1 MWHKEEEKQLG
12 QLGGKSEYGPGSEV
26 TDRKH
31 QRKRNLPLQQEV
43 RDQEGLQGSGRWQEQ
58 QEQLTSAQEFKRDF
72 RRRMEGKQRRERQLA
87 DFGFKGE
94 WKRVNLALERENK
107 RAKWESQSAGE
118 VEELG
123 LR

>member
-1 MWHKEEEKQLG
+1 M
-12 QLGGKSEYGPGSEV
+12 
-26 TDRKH
+26 
-31 QRKRNLPLQQEV
+31 
-43 RDQEGLQGSGRWQEQ
+43 
-58 QEQLTSAQEFKRDF
+58 TSAQEFKRDF
-72 RRRMEGKQRRERQLA
+72 RRRMEGKHRRERQLA

-94 WKRVNLALERENK
+94 GKRVNLALERENK

>member
-1 MWHKEEEKQLG
+1 
-12 QLGGKSEYGPGSEV
+12 
-26 TDRKH
+26 
-31 QRKRNLPLQQEV
+31 
-43 RDQEGLQGSGRWQEQ
+43 
-58 QEQLTSAQEFKRDF
+58 
-72 RRRMEGKQRRERQLA
+72 MEGKQRGERQLA

-94 WKRVNLALERENK
+94 GKRVNLALERENK